1 MPGMLKYLIL
11 QNLAFRVEGGFKQRL
26 TSWLITCCQHLL
38 LATYWMILFVS
49 KADSVLY
56 PLLWPRN
63 GMPCILLNI
72 KCSGETQGNK
82 APLHSLGGPDK
93 AGGRRELVRGSRTG

>member
-11 QNLAFRVEGGFKQRL
+11 QNLAFRVEGGFKQSL

-38 LATYWMILFVS
+38 LATYWMILFMS

-56 PLLWPRN
+56 PQLIMYLLQ
-63 GMPCILLNI
+63 LN
-72 KCSGETQGNK
+72 
-82 APLHSLGGPDK
+82 
-93 AGGRRELVRGSRTG
+93 